1 MKKLSKL
8 LAALVALTML
18 FGMVSIPNAAAF
30 SDVNSENQ
38 YYDAITILSAFGII
52 NGYEDGT
59 FGPDKDVTRAEF
71 ATMLMRAMA
80 SAGIGSTD
88 AAGTPFT
95 DISGHWGISDIRT
108 AYDLGIIIVYLQE
121 HCQSKGSDE
130 TA

>member
-1 MKKLSKL
+1 MKKLSRI
-8 LAALVALTML
+8 LAALVAFTML
-18 FGMVSIPNAAAF
+18 CGMVTIGHAAQF
-30 SDVNSENQ
+30 SDVNSDNKFF
-38 YYDAITILSAFGII
+38 DSITILSAFGVI

-95 DISGHWGISDIRT
+95 DISGHQRYDTYNIRT
-108 AYDLGIIIVYLQE
+108 
-121 HCQSKGSDE
+121 
-130 TA
+130 